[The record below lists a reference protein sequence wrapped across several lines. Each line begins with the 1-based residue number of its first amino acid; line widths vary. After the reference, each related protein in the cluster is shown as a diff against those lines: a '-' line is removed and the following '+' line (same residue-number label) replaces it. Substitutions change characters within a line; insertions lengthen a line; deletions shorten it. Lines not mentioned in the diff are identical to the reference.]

1 MTILFNRHKIREFYV
16 CLPSQIQTPIME
28 RQTAKERIDKLIQEI
43 NRHNYQYYMLDN
55 PTISDY
61 DFDQLLQELI
71 DLEAAHPELRRPDSP
86 TQRVGGE
93 VTKRFES
100 AEHLYPMQSLGN
112 TYSQEDLGE
121 FDRRVR
127 ELLATPPTYVCELKY
142 DGVAISLIY
151 ENGILTRAVTRG
163 DGVRGDV
170 VTPNVRTI
178 RTIPLQLQGDYPPL
192 MEVRGEI
199 IMPFSSFEQLNAERE
214 EIGEAPFANPRNAA
228 SGSLKLQDSAEV
240 AKRGLDFK
248 LYFGLGEQLPEN
260 NHFDRLL
267 KLHEWGF
274 RKPDVMEKVNDLQ
287 GVYDFLHTWDEKRKS
302 LPYPIDGVVI
312 KVNDFD
318 QQRQV
323 GATAKSPRWAIAYK
337 FKADRVS
344 TKLLSVDFQVGR
356 TGIVTPVANLSPV
369 SLAGTVVKRATLN
382 NRDFMREMDIREG
395 DSLFVEKGGE
405 IIPKIVGVDSDKRLP
420 DAQRVP
426 FISHCPVCGTPLQQA
441 EGEAGVFC
449 PNSDHCAPQI
459 KGRLEHF
466 IARKAMNIDSL
477 GEGKIDMLHANGL
490 VNNIADFYSLTYEQ
504 LFGLEKV
511 IEDENGKT
519 KTISFREKT
528 VQNILDGIE
537 ASKQVPFERV
547 LFALGIRFV
556 GEVTAKKL
564 ARHFETM
571 DAVANAP
578 KEELMTVED
587 VGERV
592 ADSIIDYFNDTEN
605 LEILMRLRNAGLQFE
620 FNKELQKT
628 VSQKLAGKTIV
639 VSGVFSIPRDAIK
652 ELVEQY
658 GGKNVSSISKNT
670 SFVLAGEKM
679 GPEKRKKAE
688 ALEIPIVSEEE
699 FREMI
704 SPNPID

>member
-1 MTILFNRHKIREFYV
+1 MAEKN
-16 CLPSQIQTPIME
+16 PTP
-28 RQTAKERIDKLIQEI
+28 QERIDRLTQEI

-61 DFDQLLQELI
+61 DFDQLLQQLI
-71 DLEAAHPELRRPDSP
+71 DLEAAYPDLRRPDSP

-112 TYSQEDLGE
+112 TYSREDLAE

-151 ENGILTRAVTRG
+151 ENGTLVRAVTRG

-214 EIGEAPFANPRNAA
+214 EIGEPPFANPRNAA

-248 LYFGLGEQLPEN
+248 LYFGLGEQLPES

-274 RKPDVMEKVNDLQ
+274 RRPDVMEKVADLQ

-405 IIPKIVGVDSDKRLP
+405 IIPKIVGVDLDKRLP

-426 FISHCPVCGTPLQQA
+426 FITHCPVCGTPLQQA

-592 ADSIIDYFNDTEN
+592 ADSIIAYFNDTEN
-605 LEILMRLRNAGLQFE
+605 LAILMRLREAGLKFE
-620 FNKELQKT
+620 FKKELQNTTSK
-628 VSQKLAGKTIV
+628 KLAGKSIV

-652 ELVEQY
+652 ELVEQN

-688 ALEIPIVSEEE
+688 TLGIPIVSEEE
-699 FREMI
+699 FRAMI
-704 SPNPID
+704 GD

>member
-1 MTILFNRHKIREFYV
+1 MAET
-16 CLPSQIQTPIME
+16 TPNV
-28 RQTAKERIDKLIQEI
+28 QERIDRLIRDI

-93 VTKRFES
+93 VTKRFETV
-100 AEHLYPMQSLGN
+100 EHLHPMQSLGN
-112 TYSQEDLGE
+112 TYSQGDLIE

-127 ELLATPPTYVCELKY
+127 ELLAVPPEYVCELKY

-151 ENGILTRAVTRG
+151 ENGTLVRAVTRG
-163 DGVRGDV
+163 DGTRGDV
-170 VTPNVRTI
+170 VTANVRTI
-178 RTIPLQLQGDYPPL
+178 RTVPLQLQGDFPPL
-192 MEVRGEI
+192 LEVRGEI

-214 EIGEAPFANPRNAA
+214 EIGEPPFANPRNAA

-248 LYFGLGEQLPEN
+248 LYFALGEQLPCS

-274 RKPDVMEKVNDLQ
+274 RKPDVMEMVGDLN
-287 GVYDFLHTWDEKRKS
+287 GIYDFLNTWDEKRKA

-337 FKADRVS
+337 FKAERVS

-382 NRDFMREMDIREG
+382 NGDFMAEMDIREG

-405 IIPKIVGVDSDKRLP
+405 IIPKIVGVDLEKRNP

-426 FISHCPVCGTPLQQA
+426 FVTHCPVCGAELQRA

-449 PNSDHCAPQI
+449 PNADHCAPQI

-477 GEGKIDMLHANGL
+477 GEGKIDMLYANGL
-490 VNNIADFYSLTYEQ
+490 VKNIADLYSLSYEQ

-511 IEDENGKT
+511 IEDDNGKT

-528 VQNILDGIE
+528 VQNILSGIE

-578 KEELMTVED
+578 AEELTAVED

-592 ADSIIDYFNDTEN
+592 AESIIAYFNDTEN
-605 LEILMRLRNAGLQFE
+605 LGILMRLRDAGLQFE
-620 FNKELQKT
+620 LKKEENQP
-628 VSQKLAGKTIV
+628 VSQTLAGKSIV
-639 VSGVFSIPRDAIK
+639 VSGVFSIPRDTVK
-652 ELVEQY
+652 ELVEKH

-670 SFVLAGEKM
+670 AFVLAGEKM

-688 ALEIPIVSEEE
+688 SLGIPIVSEEE
-699 FREMI
+699 FRTMI
-704 SPNPID
+704 GE

>member
-1 MTILFNRHKIREFYV
+1 MILFHIIRFLRIFAV
-16 CLPSQIQTPIME
+16 QIQTRKME
-28 RQTAKERIDKLIQEI
+28 VQNVKERIDHLIREI

-71 DLEAAHPELRRPDSP
+71 DLEAAHPDLRRPDSP

-100 AEHLYPMQSLGN
+100 AAHLYPMQSLGN

-127 ELLATPPTYVCELKY
+127 ELLAEPPAYVCELKY

-151 ENGILTRAVTRG
+151 ENGLLVRAVTRG
-163 DGVRGDV
+163 DGTRGDV
-170 VTPNVRTI
+170 VTANVRTI
-178 RTIPLQLQGDYPPL
+178 PTVPLQLQGDYPPL
-192 MEVRGEI
+192 IEVRGEI

-228 SGSLKLQDSAEV
+228 SGSLKLQDSSEV

-248 LYFGLGEQLPEN
+248 LYFALGEQLPEN

-274 RKPDVMEKVNDLQ
+274 RKPDVMEKVADLQ
-287 GVYDFLHTWDEKRKS
+287 GVYDFLRTWDEKRKT

-312 KVNDFD
+312 KVNDFE

-337 FKADRVS
+337 FKAERVS

-356 TGIVTPVANLSPV
+356 TGIITPVANLSPV

-382 NRDFMREMDIREG
+382 NADFMAEMDIREG

-405 IIPKIVGVDSDKRLP
+405 IIPKIVGVDLEKRVP
-420 DAQRVP
+420 EAQRVP
-426 FISHCPVCGTPLQQA
+426 FITHCPVCGTELQQA
-441 EGEAGVFC
+441 EGEAGIFC

-477 GEGKIDMLHANGL
+477 GEGKIDMLYANGL
-490 VNNIADFYSLTYEQ
+490 VNNIADLYSLTYKQ

-511 IEDENGKT
+511 IEDEEGKT
-519 KTISFREKT
+519 KTLSFREKT
-528 VQNILDGIE
+528 VQNILSGIE

-564 ARHFETM
+564 ARHFKTM

-578 KEELMTVED
+578 IEELTTVED

-592 ADSIIDYFNDTEN
+592 AESITAYFNDTDN
-605 LEILMRLRNAGLQFE
+605 LEILMRLREAGLQFE
-620 FNKELQKT
+620 L
-628 VSQKLAGKTIV
+628 SQSQSQPASDALVGKSIV
-639 VSGVFSIPRDAIK
+639 VSGVFTIPRDTIK
-652 ELVEQY
+652 DLVERH

-688 ALEIPIVSEEE
+688 ALGIPIISEEE
-699 FREMI
+699 FMKMI
-704 SPNPID
+704 EI

>member
-1 MTILFNRHKIREFYV
+1 MAEN
-16 CLPSQIQTPIME
+16 TPTP
-28 RQTAKERIDKLIQEI
+28 QERIERLTQEI

-112 TYSQEDLGE
+112 TYSREDLTE

-151 ENGILTRAVTRG
+151 ENGTLVRAVTRG

-192 MEVRGEI
+192 IEVRGEI

-248 LYFGLGEQLPEN
+248 LYFALGEQLPEN

-274 RKPDVMEKVNDLQ
+274 RKPDVMEKVESIE
-287 GVYDFLHTWDEKRKS
+287 GVFDFLRTWDEKRKT

-312 KVNDFD
+312 KVNDFE

-344 TKLLSVDFQVGR
+344 TRLLGVDFQVGR

-382 NRDFMREMDIREG
+382 NRDFMAEMDIREG

-405 IIPKIVGVDSDKRLP
+405 IIPKIVGVDFDKRLP
-420 DAQRVP
+420 DAQRIP
-426 FISHCPVCGTPLQQA
+426 FITHCPVCGTPLQQA

-490 VNNIADFYSLTYEQ
+490 VNNIADFYRLTYEQ

-511 IEDENGKT
+511 IEDESGKT
-519 KTISFREKT
+519 KTLSFREKT
-528 VQNILDGIE
+528 VENILSGID

-578 KEELMTVED
+578 REELMTVED

-592 ADSIIDYFNDTEN
+592 ADSITDYFNNTEN
-605 LEILMRLRNAGLQFE
+605 LEILMRLREAGLQFE
-620 FNKELQKT
+620 LDKSQNQP
-628 VSQKLAGKTIV
+628 VSQALAGKSVV
-639 VSGVFSIPRDAIK
+639 VSGVFSVPRDTIK
-652 ELVEQY
+652 ELVEKH

-688 ALEIPIVSEEE
+688 SLGIPIISEEE
-699 FREMI
+699 FRTMI
-704 SPNPID
+704 EL

>member
-1 MTILFNRHKIREFYV
+1 MSETNPTI
-16 CLPSQIQTPIME
+16 
-28 RQTAKERIDKLIQEI
+28 KERIEQLIQEI

-100 AEHLYPMQSLGN
+100 AAHLYPMQSLGN
-112 TYSQEDLGE
+112 TYSQEDLLE

-127 ELLATPPTYVCELKY
+127 ELLAEPPAYVCELKY

-151 ENGILTRAVTRG
+151 ENGTLVRAVTRG
-163 DGVRGDV
+163 DGTRGDV
-170 VTPNVRTI
+170 VTANVRTI
-178 RTIPLQLQGDYPPL
+178 RTVPLHLQGDYPPL
-192 MEVRGEI
+192 LEVRGEI
-199 IMPFSSFEQLNAERE
+199 IMPFNRFEQLNAERE
-214 EIGEAPFANPRNAA
+214 EIGETPFANPRNAA

-248 LYFGLGEQLPEN
+248 LYFALGEQLPAD

-274 RKPDVMEKVNDLQ
+274 RRPDVMEKVNRLEEVFQ
-287 GVYDFLHTWDEKRKS
+287 FLNEWDEKRKR

-312 KVNDFD
+312 KVNDFN

-323 GATAKSPRWAIAYK
+323 GTTAKSPRWAIAYK
-337 FKADRVS
+337 FKAERVS

-382 NRDFMREMDIREG
+382 NRDFMAEMDIREG

-405 IIPKIVGVDSDKRLP
+405 IIPKIVGVDLDKRIP
-420 DAQRVP
+420 DARRVP
-426 FISHCPVCGTPLQQA
+426 FITRCPVCGTELQRA

-449 PNSDHCAPQI
+449 PNADHCAPQI

-477 GEGKIDMLHANGL
+477 GEGKIDMLYANGL
-490 VNNIADFYSLTYEQ
+490 VANIADFYQ
-504 LFGLEKV
+504 LKHERLLGLEKV
-511 IEDENGKT
+511 IEEDNGKT

-528 VQNILDGIE
+528 VQNILAGIE

-578 KEELMTVED
+578 KEELMSVED

-592 ADSIIDYFNDTEN
+592 ADSIIGYFNDLEN
-605 LEILMRLRNAGLQFE
+605 LQILMRLREAGLQFAI
-620 FNKELQKT
+620 NKAMNQP
-628 VSQKLAGKTIV
+628 VSQILNGKSVV
-639 VSGVFSIPRDAIK
+639 VSGVFTVPRDTIK
-652 ELVEQY
+652 ELVEQH

-670 SFVLAGEKM
+670 AFVLAGEKM

-688 ALEIPIVSEEE
+688 SLGIPIVSEEE
-699 FREMI
+699 FRTMI
-704 SPNPID
+704 GG